1 MFRFLFNWRLL
12 AGVLVVVA
20 ILAVAL
26 WPQTLEV
33 DVDRVSR
40 GSMLVTIDEEGETR
54 VRERFIIAA
63 PLAGRLQRIQLE
75 PGDRVVRGRTV
86 ARLMPA
92 APTLLDARTRS
103 ELAAG
108 VEAAQAALGRASAER
123 QRAGAT
129 LDRARSLVRRRKEL
143 AEAGIIPRDQ
153 LEADE
158 AAMKAAEEEVRAAE
172 YAIRQGEHE
181 LQMARVRLEQPTAGG
196 RTIEIAAPADGV
208 VLKRYRES
216 EADVPAGDPL
226 LEVGNPADLEI
237 VSDLLST
244 DAVRV
249 SPGNRVFIEQ
259 WGGGT
264 PLEGRVRRVEPSG
277 FLKISALGVEEQ
289 RVNVIVD
296 FDNSTDTPKKL
307 GDGYRVEVR
316 VVVSEVNEALK
327 IPLGSLFRHGEVWA
341 AFTIEDGRA
350 RVRELQLGQR
360 NDVEAEI
367 VMGLAEGVPIVIHP
381 PDTLTEGMRVT
392 KRIARVSTDR

>member
-12 AGVLVVVA
+12 AGVLVVAA

-33 DVDRVSR
+33 DVVRVSR
-40 GSMLVTIDEEGETR
+40 GTILVTIDEEGETR

-108 VEAAQAALGRASAER
+108 VEAAQAALGRARAER
-123 QRAGAT
+123 QRASAT
-129 LDRARSLVRRRKEL
+129 LDRARSLVSRRKEL

-196 RTIEIAAPADGV
+196 RTIEIVAPADGV

-216 EADVPAGDPL
+216 EADVPVGDPL
-226 LEVGNPADLEI
+226 LEVGNAADLEI
-237 VSDLLST
+237 VSDFLST

-249 SPGNRVFIEQ
+249 SPGNRVLIEQ
-259 WGGGT
+259 WGGST

-316 VVVSEVNEALK
+316 VVVSEVKEALK
-327 IPLGSLFRHGEVWA
+327 IPVGSLFRHGEVWA
-341 AFTIEDGRA
+341 VFTIEDGRA
-350 RVRELQLGQR
+350 RVRELQLAHR

-367 VMGLAEGVPIVIHP
+367 VTGLAEGVPIIVHP

-392 KRIARVSTDR
+392 ERVARVSTDR

>member
-172 YAIRQGEHE
+172 YAIRQEEHE